1 MMYCQLVSG
10 LPFESPKTTSGK
22 FDLLREGRMRQVV
35 ISSAVRTAIGNFLG
49 GLSAFSATEL
59 GGKVIEEAVKRS
71 KIRKE
76 DVDEVIMGNV
86 LPFGL
91 GQNPARQAM
100 IKAGLPMS
108 GGAITV
114 NKVCGS
120 GLKAVMLA
128 AQAIAA
134 GDADVIVA
142 GGMESMTRTPYYL
155 ENART
160 GYRLWDGKLVDGMVH
175 DGLWDVVNDY
185 HMGYTAEIQ
194 SKKFNISREEQ
205 DRFAYESNLRAI
217 EAIRNGTFKQEIL
230 PISVPS
236 KKGDPVLFDTDEGPR
251 DTDLKSMARLKSVFK
266 EGGVV
271 TAGNSSKI
279 SDGASALVV
288 MSDEKARA
296 LGVKPTVRVGAQA
309 ATGVELEDV
318 LVAPIQSIPK
328 VLKKAGLSLKDIDL
342 FEINEA
348 FSATTVAVIKTL
360 GIDRERVNVHGG
372 AVALG
377 HPIGASGARIL
388 TTLLY
393 AMKEKGAKRGMASL
407 CLGGAEAVSLIVELV

>member
-1 MMYCQLVSG
+1 
-10 LPFESPKTTSGK
+10 
-22 FDLLREGRMRQVV
+22 MRVVV
-35 ISSAVRTAIGNFLG
+35 ITSSVRTAIGNFLG

-59 GGKVIEEAVKRS
+59 GGRVIEEAVKRS
-71 KIRKE
+71 GIRKE

-128 AQAIAA
+128 AQVIMA
-134 GDADVIVA
+134 GDAEVIVA
-142 GGMESMTRTPYYL
+142 GGMENMSRTPYYL

-175 DGLWDVVNDY
+175 DGLWDLVSDY
-185 HMGYTAEIQ
+185 HMGFTAEIQ

-205 DRFAYESNLRAI
+205 DQFAHESNLKAMK
-217 EAIRNGTFKQEIL
+217 AIREGKFKGEIL
-230 PISVPS
+230 PLPIPS
-236 KKGDPVLFDTDEGPR
+236 KKGEPTYFDTDEGPR
-251 DTDLKSMARLKSVFK
+251 DTDLQSMARLKSVFK

-271 TAGNSSKI
+271 TAANSSKI
-279 SDGASALVV
+279 SDGACALVV
-288 MSDEKARA
+288 MSMEKAQA
-296 LGVKPTVRVGAQA
+296 LGVKPMAKVGAQA
-309 ATGVELEDV
+309 AAGVELEDV

-348 FSATTVAVIKTL
+348 FSATTLAIIKAL
-360 GIDRERVNVHGG
+360 GIDRSRVNVHGG

-377 HPIGASGARIL
+377 HPIGASGARVL
-388 TTLLY
+388 TTMLN
-393 AMKEKGAKRGMASL
+393 AMRDRGARRGMVSL
-407 CLGGAEAVSLIVELV
+407 CLGGAEAVSLIVERI

>member
-1 MMYCQLVSG
+1 
-10 LPFESPKTTSGK
+10 
-22 FDLLREGRMRQVV
+22 
-35 ISSAVRTAIGNFLG
+35 
-49 GLSAFSATEL
+49 
-59 GGKVIEEAVKRS
+59 VIEEAVKRS
-71 KIRKE
+71 KIQKK

-128 AQAIAA
+128 AQVIMA

-142 GGMESMTRTPYYL
+142 GGMENMSRVPYYL

-194 SKKFNISREEQ
+194 SIKFNISREEQ
-205 DRFAYESNLRAI
+205 DRFAHESNLNAMK
-217 EAIRNGTFKQEIL
+217 AIREGKSKEEIL
-230 PISVPS
+230 PIPIPS
-236 KKGDPVLFDTDEGPR
+236 KKGEPVVFDTDEGPR
-251 DTDLKSMARLKSVFK
+251 DTDLKSMAKLKSVFK

-271 TAGNSSKI
+271 TAANSSKI
-279 SDGASALVV
+279 SDGASALVL
-288 MSDEKARA
+288 MSKEKAHT
-296 LGVKPTVRVGAQA
+296 LGVKPMANVGAQA
-309 ATGVELEDV
+309 AAGVELEDV

-328 VLKKAGLSLKDIDL
+328 VLKKAGLSIKDIDL

-348 FSATTVAVIKTL
+348 FSATTVAIFKTL
-360 GIDRERVNVHGG
+360 GIDRDKVNVHGG
-372 AVALG
+372 AVAIG
-377 HPIGASGARIL
+377 HPIGASGARVL

-393 AMKEKGAKRGMASL
+393 AMKDRGARRGMASL
-407 CLGGAEAVSLIVELV
+407 CLGGAEAVSLIVERID

>member
-1 MMYCQLVSG
+1 
-10 LPFESPKTTSGK
+10 
-22 FDLLREGRMRQVV
+22 V
-35 ISSAVRTAIGNFLG
+35 ITSAVRTAIGNFLG
-49 GLSAFSATEL
+49 GLSSFSATEL

-76 DVDEVIMGNV
+76 DIDEVIMGNV
-86 LPFGL
+86 LPHGL

-120 GLKAVMLA
+120 GLKAIMLA
-128 AQAIAA
+128 AQVIAA
-134 GDADVIVA
+134 GDAEVIIA
-142 GGMESMTRTPYYL
+142 GGMESMSRTPYYL

-205 DRFAYESNLRAI
+205 DQFAYESNAKAMKATR
-217 EAIRNGTFKQEIL
+217 EGKFKQEIL
-230 PISVPS
+230 PIPIPS
-236 KKGDPVLFDTDEGPR
+236 KKGEPVIFNTDEGPR
-251 DTDLKSMARLKSVFK
+251 DTDLKSMARLKPVFK
-266 EGGVV
+266 EDGVV
-271 TAGNSSKI
+271 TAANSSKI

-288 MSDEKARA
+288 MSMEKARG
-296 LGVKPTVRVGAQA
+296 LGVEPMAKVGAQA
-309 ATGVELEDV
+309 AVGVELEDV

-328 VLKKAGLSLKDIDL
+328 ALKKAGLSIADIDL

-348 FSATTVAVIKTL
+348 FSATTVAVFKAL
-360 GIDRERVNVHGG
+360 GIDRSKVNVHGG

-377 HPIGASGARIL
+377 HPIGASGARVL

-393 AMKEKGAKRGMASL
+393 AMRERGARRGMASL
-407 CLGGAEAVSLIVELV
+407 CLGGAEAVSLIVERMG

>member
-1 MMYCQLVSG
+1 M
-10 LPFESPKTTSGK
+10 
-22 FDLLREGRMRQVV
+22 REVV
-35 ISSAVRTAIGNFLG
+35 ITSAVRTAIGNFLG
-49 GLSAFSATEL
+49 GLSSLSATEL

-86 LPFGL
+86 LPCGL

-128 AQAIAA
+128 AQAIVA
-134 GDADVIVA
+134 GDAEVIVA
-142 GGMESMTRTPYYL
+142 GGMESMSRTPYYL

-185 HMGYTAEIQ
+185 HMGCTAEIQ
-194 SKKFNISREEQ
+194 SKKFDISREEQ
-205 DRFAYESNLRAI
+205 DQFAYESNFKAMKM
-217 EAIRNGTFKQEIL
+217 IREGKFKEEIL
-230 PISVPS
+230 PLTIPS
-236 KKGDPVLFDTDEGPR
+236 KKGEPTLFEIDEGPR

-271 TAGNSSKI
+271 TAANSSKI

-288 MSDEKARA
+288 MSNEKART
-296 LGVKPTVRVGAQA
+296 LGVEPVAKVGAQA
-309 ATGVELEDV
+309 AVGVELEDV
-318 LVAPIQSIPK
+318 LIAPIQSIPK
-328 VLKKAGLSLKDIDL
+328 VLKKAGLSIADIDL

-348 FSATTVAVIKTL
+348 FSATTVAIIKTL

-393 AMKEKGAKRGMASL
+393 TMRERGAKRGMASL
-407 CLGGAEAVSLIVELV
+407 CLGGAEAVSLIVEGMG

>member
-1 MMYCQLVSG
+1 M
-10 LPFESPKTTSGK
+10 
-22 FDLLREGRMRQVV
+22 REVV
-35 ISSAVRTAIGNFLG
+35 ITSAVRTAIGNFMGALAS
-49 GLSAFSATEL
+49 LSATDL
-59 GGKVIEEAVKRS
+59 GGKVIEEAVRRS
-71 KIRKE
+71 NIQKQ
-76 DVDEVIMGNV
+76 DVDGVIMGNV

-108 GGAITV
+108 GGALTI

-128 AQAIAA
+128 AQII
-134 GDADVIVA
+134 GIKDADVIVA

-175 DGLWDVVNDY
+175 DGLWDLVNDY
-185 HMGYTAEIQ
+185 HMGFTAEIQ

-205 DRFAYESNLRAI
+205 DQFSFESNQKAMRATR
-217 EAIRNGTFKQEIL
+217 EGKFKEEIL
-230 PISVPS
+230 PVSLPP
-236 KKGDPVLFDTDEGPR
+236 KKGEPTTFAIDEGPR
-251 DTDLKSMARLKSVFK
+251 ETDVPTLGKLKSVFK
-266 EGGVV
+266 EHGVV

-279 SDGASALVV
+279 SDGASAVVV
-288 MSDEKARA
+288 MSREKATS
-296 LGVKPTVRVGAQA
+296 LGIGPMARIVAQA
-309 ATGVELEDV
+309 EAGVELEDV

-328 VLKKAGLSLKDIDL
+328 ALKKAGLTVEEIDL

-348 FSATTVAVIKTL
+348 FAATTVAVYKTL
-360 GIDRERVNVHGG
+360 GIDPQRVNVHGG

-393 AMKEKGAKRGMASL
+393 AMKDRQAKRGMASL
-407 CLGGAEAVSLIVELV
+407 CLGGAEAVSLIVERV

>member
-1 MMYCQLVSG
+1 M
-10 LPFESPKTTSGK
+10 
-22 FDLLREGRMRQVV
+22 REVV
-35 ISSAVRTAIGNFLG
+35 ITSAVRTAIGNFLG
-49 GLSAFSATEL
+49 ALSSYTATEL
-59 GGKVIEEAVKRS
+59 GAKVIKEAISRS

-76 DVDEVIMGNV
+76 DVDQVIMGNV
-86 LPFGL
+86 LPYGL

-100 IKAGLPMS
+100 IKAGLPMDI
-108 GGAITV
+108 GALTI

-120 GLKAVMLA
+120 GLKSVMLA
-128 AQAIAA
+128 AQVIIA

-142 GGMESMTRTPYYL
+142 GGMESMSRVPYYL

-175 DGLWDVVNDY
+175 DGLWDIINNY

-205 DRFAYESNLRAI
+205 DKFAHESNQKAIRAI
-217 EAIRNGTFKQEIL
+217 REGKFREEIL
-230 PISVPS
+230 PIEIPS
-236 KKGDPVLFDTDEGPR
+236 KKGETAIFEIDEGPR
-251 DTDLKSMARLKSVFK
+251 DTDLSAMAKLKPAFK
-266 EGGVV
+266 EDGVV

-288 MSDEKARA
+288 MSADKAKT
-296 LGVKPTVRVGAQA
+296 LGIKPMARVGAQA
-309 ATGVELEDV
+309 EAGVELEDV
-318 LVAPIQSIPK
+318 LVAPIKSIPK
-328 VLKKAGLSLKDIDL
+328 VLKKAGLSLSDIDL

-348 FSATTVAVIKTL
+348 FSASTLAIIKTL
-360 GIDRERVNVHGG
+360 GIDLNKVNINGG

-393 AMKEKGAKRGMASL
+393 AMKQRGAKRGMASL
-407 CLGGAEAVSLIVELV
+407 CLGGAEAVSLIVEKID

>member
-1 MMYCQLVSG
+1 MT
-10 LPFESPKTTSGK
+10 E
-22 FDLLREGRMRQVV
+22 VV
-35 ISSAVRTAIGNFLG
+35 ITSAVRTAIGNFLG
-49 GLSAFSATEL
+49 ALSPFSATEL
-59 GGKVIEEAVKRS
+59 GGKVIEEAVRRS
-71 KIRKE
+71 RIEKK

-128 AQAIAA
+128 AQVIHA
-134 GDADVIVA
+134 GDAEVIVA
-142 GGMESMTRTPYYL
+142 GGMENMSRVPYYL

-175 DGLWDVVNDY
+175 DGLWDLVNDY

-194 SKKFNISREEQ
+194 SVKFNISREEQ
-205 DRFAYESNLRAI
+205 DQFAHESNHRSMK
-217 EAIRNGTFKQEIL
+217 AIREGKFREEIL
-230 PISVPS
+230 PLSIPS
-236 KKGDPVLFDTDEGPR
+236 KKGDPAVFDTDEGPR
-251 DTDLKSMARLKSVFK
+251 ETDLKSMAKLKSVFK

-271 TAGNSSKI
+271 TAANSSKI
-279 SDGASALVV
+279 SDGASALVL
-288 MSDEKARA
+288 MSKEKALA
-296 LGVKPTVRVGAQA
+296 FGVKPMAKVGAQA
-309 ATGVELEDV
+309 AAGVELEDV
-318 LVAPIQSIPK
+318 LVAPLQSIPK
-328 VLKKAGLSLKDIDL
+328 CLKKARLSLKEVDL

-348 FSATTVAVIKTL
+348 FSATTVAIFKTL
-360 GIDRERVNVHGG
+360 GIEREKVNVNGG
-372 AVALG
+372 AVAIG
-377 HPIGASGARIL
+377 HPIGASGARVL

-393 AMKEKGAKRGMASL
+393 AMRDRGAKRGMASL
-407 CLGGAEAVSLIVELV
+407 CLGGAEAVSLIVEQTD

>member
-1 MMYCQLVSG
+1 MK
-10 LPFESPKTTSGK
+10 E
-22 FDLLREGRMRQVV
+22 VV
-35 ISSAVRTAIGNFLG
+35 ITSAVRTAIGNFLG
-49 GLSAFSATEL
+49 ALSSLSATEL
-59 GGKVIEEAVKRS
+59 GQRVIEEAVRRS
-71 KIRKE
+71 NIQKK

-108 GGAITV
+108 VGAITV

-120 GLKAVMLA
+120 GLKAAMLA
-128 AQAIAA
+128 AQVILA

-142 GGMESMTRTPYYL
+142 GGMENMSRTPYYL

-185 HMGYTAEIQ
+185 HMGFTADIQ
-194 SKKFNISREEQ
+194 SKKFSVTREDQ
-205 DRFAYESNLRAI
+205 DQFAYESNLKAMK
-217 EAIRNGTFKQEIL
+217 AIREGKFKEEIL
-230 PISVPS
+230 AIPIPS
-236 KKGDPVLFDTDEGPR
+236 KKGESALFEVDEGPR
-251 DTDLKSMARLKSVFK
+251 DPDLKSMAKLKPVFRAD
-266 EGGVV
+266 GVV
-271 TAGNSSKI
+271 TAANSSKI
-279 SDGASALVV
+279 SDGASALVL
-288 MSDEKARA
+288 MSREKAQS
-296 LGVKPTVRVGAQA
+296 LGVKPMAKVGAQA
-309 ATGVELEDV
+309 AAGVELEDV

-328 VLKKAGLSLKDIDL
+328 VLKKAGFSLEDIDL

-348 FSATTVAVIKTL
+348 FAATTVAIIKTL
-360 GIDRERVNVHGG
+360 GIDKDKVNVHGG

-377 HPIGASGARIL
+377 HPIGASGARVL

-393 AMKEKGAKRGMASL
+393 AMTERGAERGMASL
-407 CLGGAEAVSLIVELV
+407 CLGGAEAVSLIVEQI

>member
-1 MMYCQLVSG
+1 MK
-10 LPFESPKTTSGK
+10 E
-22 FDLLREGRMRQVV
+22 VV
-35 ISSAVRTAIGNFLG
+35 ITSAVRTAIGNFLG
-49 GLSAFSATEL
+49 ALSPFSATEL

-71 KIRKE
+71 KIEKK

-128 AQAIAA
+128 AQVIMV
-134 GDADVIVA
+134 GDAEVIVA
-142 GGMESMTRTPYYL
+142 GGMENMSRVPYYL

-175 DGLWDVVNDY
+175 DGLWDVVSDY

-194 SKKFNISREEQ
+194 SIKFNISREEQ
-205 DRFAYESNLRAI
+205 DQFAHESNFKAMK
-217 EAIRNGTFKQEIL
+217 AIREGKFKEEIF
-230 PISVPS
+230 PIPIPS
-236 KKGDPVLFDTDEGPR
+236 KKGEPVFFDTDEGPR
-251 DTDLKSMARLKSVFK
+251 DTDLKTMAKLKSVFK

-271 TAGNSSKI
+271 TAANSSKI
-279 SDGASALVV
+279 SDAASALVL
-288 MSDEKARA
+288 MSKEKAQA
-296 LGVKPTVRVGAQA
+296 LGVKPMAKVGAQA
-309 ATGVELEDV
+309 AAGVELEDV

-328 VLKKAGLSLKDIDL
+328 VLKKAGLSIKDIDL

-348 FSATTVAVIKTL
+348 FSATTVAIFKTL
-360 GIDRERVNVHGG
+360 GIDKDKVNVHGG
-372 AVALG
+372 AVAIG
-377 HPIGASGARIL
+377 HPIGASGARVL

-393 AMKEKGAKRGMASL
+393 AMKERGAKRGMASL
-407 CLGGAEAVSLIVELV
+407 CLGGAEAVSLIVERID

>member
-1 MMYCQLVSG
+1 
-10 LPFESPKTTSGK
+10 
-22 FDLLREGRMRQVV
+22 
-35 ISSAVRTAIGNFLG
+35 
-49 GLSAFSATEL
+49 
-59 GGKVIEEAVKRS
+59 VIEEAIKRS
-71 KIRKE
+71 KIQKK

-128 AQAIAA
+128 AQVIMT
-134 GDADVIVA
+134 GDAEVIVA
-142 GGMESMTRTPYYL
+142 GGMESMSRAPYYL

-185 HMGYTAEIQ
+185 HMGFTAEIQ

-205 DRFAYESNLRAI
+205 AQFAHESNFRAMK
-217 EAIRNGTFKQEIL
+217 AIREGKFREEIL

-236 KKGDPVLFDTDEGPR
+236 KKGESVPFDTDEGPR
-251 DTDLKSMARLKSVFK
+251 DTDLQAMAKLKPFFK

-288 MSDEKARA
+288 MSKEKAQA
-296 LGVKPTVRVGAQA
+296 LGVDPMAKVGAQVA
-309 ATGVELEDV
+309 VGVELEDV
-318 LVAPIQSIPK
+318 LVAPIQSIPR
-328 VLKKAGLSLKDIDL
+328 VLKKSGLLLKDIDL

-348 FSATTVAVIKTL
+348 FAATSVAIIKTL
-360 GIDRERVNVHGG
+360 GIDRDKVNIHGG

-377 HPIGASGARIL
+377 HPIGASGARVL

-393 AMKEKGAKRGMASL
+393 AMKGMGAKRGMASL
-407 CLGGAEAVSLIVELV
+407 CLGGAEAVSLIVERIDW

>member
-1 MMYCQLVSG
+1 
-10 LPFESPKTTSGK
+10 
-22 FDLLREGRMRQVV
+22 MRQVV

-393 AMKEKGAKRGMASL
+393 AMNEKGAKRGMASL

>member
-1 MMYCQLVSG
+1 MT
-10 LPFESPKTTSGK
+10 E
-22 FDLLREGRMRQVV
+22 VV
-35 ISSAVRTAIGNFLG
+35 ITSAVRTAIGNFFG
-49 GLSAFSATEL
+49 ALSPFSATEL
-59 GGKVIEEAVKRS
+59 GGKVIEEAVRRS
-71 KIRKE
+71 KIQKK

-128 AQAIAA
+128 AQAILA
-134 GDADVIVA
+134 GDAEVIVA
-142 GGMESMTRTPYYL
+142 GGMENMSRVPYYL

-194 SKKFNISREEQ
+194 SVKFDISREEQ
-205 DRFAYESNLRAI
+205 DQFAYESNHRSMK
-217 EAIRNGTFKQEIL
+217 AIREGKFKEEIL
-230 PISVPS
+230 PLSIPV
-236 KKGDPVLFDTDEGPR
+236 KKGEPTVFDTDEGPR
-251 DTDLKSMARLKSVFK
+251 ETDLKSMAKLKSVFK

-271 TAGNSSKI
+271 TAANSSKI
-279 SDGASALVV
+279 SDGASALVL
-288 MSDEKARA
+288 MSKEKARS
-296 LGVKPTVRVGAQA
+296 LGIKPMATVGAQA
-309 ATGVELEDV
+309 AAGVELEDV
-318 LVAPIQSIPK
+318 LVAPLQSIPK
-328 VLKKAGLSLKDIDL
+328 CLKKAGLSLKEIDL

-348 FSATTVAVIKTL
+348 FSATTVAIFKTL
-360 GIDRERVNVHGG
+360 GIDRERVNVNGG
-372 AVALG
+372 AVAIG
-377 HPIGASGARIL
+377 HPIGASGARVL

-393 AMKEKGAKRGMASL
+393 AMKDRGVKRGMASL
-407 CLGGAEAVSLIVELV
+407 CLGGAEAVSLIVEQL